1 MREMGGSAASRTGE
15 GMCFFAMIKRFT
27 RRDFLR
33 FASAAST
40 LGDQG
45 RKQD

>member
-1 MREMGGSAASRTGE
+1 MGEMRGSAASRTSE
-15 GMCFFAMIKRFT
+15 GLCSFAMIKRFT

-40 LGDQG
+40 LGDQE

>member
-1 MREMGGSAASRTGE
+1 MGEMGGSATSWTGE
-15 GMCFFAMIKRFT
+15 GMCFFAMINRFT

-33 FASAAST
+33 FAWAAST